1 MPAKNSPFV
10 VTIDGPSASGKSS
23 LSREIARRHSWSW
36 VSTGAFYRGL
46 AFVANEM
53 SILPDDEKSLVELT
67 KNPIWSVAMAEDRT
81 KVLLKNIDVT
91 DLIYREDVGTAASR
105 LSLLPK
111 VRASL
116 LQAQRDCTKGVKG
129 LVAEGRDCGTV
140 VFPDAQLKIY
150 LTAHSESRAD
160 RRAKEEGR
168 TVAEMRDATTKRDH
182 QDSTRTSAPLQ
193 IPENAVVIDTTEMD
207 LPAVVDKVDRL
218 IRKMHPN

>member
-1 MPAKNSPFV
+1 MPGKSAPFV

-23 LSREIARRHSWSW
+23 LAREIARRHSWAW

-46 AFVANEM
+46 AFVANEVGVAVN
-53 SILPDDEKSLVELT
+53 DEHRLVELT
-67 KNPIWSVAMAEDRT
+67 KNPIWSVAMSDDRT

-116 LQAQRDCTKGVKG
+116 LQAQRDCTNGVKG

-140 VFPDAQLKIY
+140 VFPTAQLKIY
-150 LTAHSESRAD
+150 LTAHSDSRAD

-168 TVAEMRDATTKRDH
+168 PVEEMRVTTTHRDH
-182 QDSTRTSAPLQ
+182 QDSTRASAPLQ
-193 IPENAVVIDTTEMD
+193 IPENAVVIDTTELE
-207 LPAVVDKVDRL
+207 LPAVVDRVDRL

>member
-1 MPAKNSPFV
+1 MSSAPSTFV

-23 LSREIARRHSWSW
+23 VSREVARRHGWAW

-46 AFVANEM
+46 AFVAQEM
-53 SILPDDEKSLVELT
+53 GVSPDDEANLVELT
-67 KNPIWSVAMAEDRT
+67 KNPIWSVEMGEDRT
-81 KVLLKNIDVT
+81 RVMLKNLDVT
-91 DLIYREDVGTAASR
+91 DQIYREDVGSAASR

-116 LQAQRDCTKGVKG
+116 LQAQRDCMNGVKG

-150 LTAHSESRAD
+150 LTAHSDSRAG

-168 TVAEMRDATTKRDH
+168 SVEEMRVATTKRDH
-182 QDSTRTSAPLQ
+182 QDSTRKSAPLQ
-193 IPENAVVIDTTEMD
+193 IPENAVVIDTTDMA
-207 LPAVVDKVDRL
+207 LPAVIEHVDKL
-218 IRKMHPN
+218 IRKHFPN

>member
-1 MPAKNSPFV
+1 MSGTQTTFV

-23 LSREIARRHSWSW
+23 VSREVARRHGWAW

-53 SILPDDEKSLVELT
+53 GVSPDDETRLVELT
-67 KNPIWSVAMAEDRT
+67 KNPIWSVEMNEDRT
-81 KVLLKNIDVT
+81 RVRLKNIDVT
-91 DLIYREDVGTAASR
+91 DQIYREDVGTAASR

-116 LQAQRDCTKGVKG
+116 LQAQRNCTIGVKG

-140 VFPDAQLKIY
+140 VFPNAQLKIY
-150 LTAHSESRAD
+150 LTAHSESRAG

-168 TVAEMRDATTKRDH
+168 SVEEMRSATTKRDH
-182 QDSTRTSAPLQ
+182 QDSTRKSAPLQ
-193 IPENAVVIDTTEMD
+193 IPEKAVVIDTTDMT
-207 LPAVVDKVDRL
+207 LPAVVEHVDKHIKRL
-218 IRKMHPN
+218 FPN